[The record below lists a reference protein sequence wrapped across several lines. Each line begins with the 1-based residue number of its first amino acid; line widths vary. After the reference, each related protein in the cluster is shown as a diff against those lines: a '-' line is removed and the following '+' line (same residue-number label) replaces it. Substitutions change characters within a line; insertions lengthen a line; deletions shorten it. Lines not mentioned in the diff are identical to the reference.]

1 MMGKGKNGEY
11 DGFTDYLDTMNRCSR
26 ILLWDT
32 LALGIAVLI
41 VGVMYYCGFFNHDT
55 TLEQVDSYLTL
66 MMLAAV
72 FCGWLLMITLSIM
85 NERFKEMRAIRR
97 ILTEKMDGFEEYLED
112 ERYWKNVWERRGKE

>member
-1 MMGKGKNGEY
+1 
-11 DGFTDYLDTMNRCSR
+11 MNRCSR

-66 MMLAAV
+66 LMLAAV

-85 NERFKEMRAIRR
+85 NERFKQMRAIRR

>member
-1 MMGKGKNGEY
+1 MGKGKNGEY
-11 DGFTDYLDTMNRCSR
+11 DGFTDYLDTMNRCGR

-32 LALGIAVLI
+32 LVLGIAVLI

-66 MMLAAV
+66 MMLATV

-85 NERFKEMRAIRR
+85 NERFKQMRAIRR

>member
-66 MMLAAV
+66 MMLATV

-85 NERFKEMRAIRR
+85 NERFKQMRAIRR

>member
-1 MMGKGKNGEY
+1 MGKGKNGEY

-66 MMLAAV
+66 LMLAAV

-85 NERFKEMRAIRR
+85 NERFKQMRAIRR

>member
-1 MMGKGKNGEY
+1 MGKGKNGEY
-11 DGFTDYLDTMNRCSR
+11 DGFTDYADTMNRCSR

-85 NERFKEMRAIRR
+85 NERFKQMRAIRR

>member
-1 MMGKGKNGEY
+1 MGKGKNGEY

-85 NERFKEMRAIRR
+85 NERFKQMRAIRR

>member
-66 MMLAAV
+66 LMLAAV

-85 NERFKEMRAIRR
+85 NERFKQMRAIRR

>member
-1 MMGKGKNGEY
+1 MGKGKNGEY
-11 DGFTDYLDTMNRCSR
+11 DGFTDYLDTMNRCGR

-55 TLEQVDSYLTL
+55 TLEQVDSHLTL

-72 FCGWLLMITLSIM
+72 FCGWLLMITLSLM
-85 NERFKEMRAIRR
+85 NERFKQMRAIRR

>member
-11 DGFTDYLDTMNRCSR
+11 DGFTDYLNTMNRCSR

-32 LALGIAVLI
+32 VALGIAVLI
-41 VGVMYYCGFFNHDT
+41 VGVMYGCGLFNHDI
-55 TLEQVDSYLTL
+55 TLEQVDFNLTL

-72 FCGWLLMITLSIM
+72 FCGWLLMIILSLIS
-85 NERFKEMRAIRR
+85 ERFKEMRAIRR

>member
-1 MMGKGKNGEY
+1 MGKGKNGEY

-72 FCGWLLMITLSIM
+72 FCGWLLMITLSLM
-85 NERFKEMRAIRR
+85 NERFKQMRAIRR

>member
-72 FCGWLLMITLSIM
+72 FCGWLLMITLSLM
-85 NERFKEMRAIRR
+85 NERFKQMRAIRR

>member
-72 FCGWLLMITLSIM
+72 FCGWLLMILLSLM

>member
-1 MMGKGKNGEY
+1 MGKGKNGEY

-72 FCGWLLMITLSIM
+72 FCGWLLMILLSLM

>member
-85 NERFKEMRAIRR
+85 NERFKQMRAIRR